1 MKKVIALLF
10 LLSLMVTTYAA
21 EAAKVI
27 TLKDVG
33 VFKASVPDDQFG
45 PEFAESRAT
54 KLHHH
59 KKMGQV
65 TMGLMTATFL
75 TALWSKHEVD
85 DARAKRGGQ
94 SSTDDANKYNLHM
107 GLALTTLV
115 SYYATAYYS
124 LSAPKPQ
131 GMVDEKARNWHKGLA
146 WVHGTA
152 MVLAPVLGLLALK
165 DYHDG
170 KNPEGIAKLHKPVMM
185 AGFAAFAA
193 AFTIATLEF

>member
-1 MKKVIALLF
+1 MKKLIALFF
-10 LLSLMVTTYAA
+10 LLSLMATTYAA
-21 EAAKVI
+21 EETKVI
-27 TLKDVG
+27 TLKEVG

-65 TMGLMTATFL
+65 TMGLMTATFIS
-75 TALWSKHEVD
+75 ALWSKHEVD
-85 DARAKRGGQ
+85 DARAKRGGN
-94 SSTDDANKYNLHM
+94 STDDASKYNLHM

-124 LSAPKPQ
+124 LSAPKPE
-131 GMVDEKARNWHKGLA
+131 GMSDEKARKWHKGLA
-146 WVHGTA
+146 WIHGTA
-152 MVLAPVLGLLALK
+152 MVLAPVLGVLALK

-170 KNPEGIAKLHKPVMM
+170 NDPEGIAKLHKPVMM

-193 AFTIATLEF
+193 AFTIATFEF